1 MFRNQ
6 PTKATSH
13 PYLERWYRIDESGGR
28 STVGLRCRGRGAD
41 GQIWAV
47 VLALHG
53 EQSPC
58 ARYALEF
65 VFTAFDE
72 VDA

>member
-1 MFRNQ
+1 V
-6 PTKATSH
+6 AV
-13 PYLERWYRIDESGGR
+13 EARIGR
-28 STVGLRCRGRGAD
+28 CS
-41 GQIWAV
+41 V
-47 VLALHG
+47 VLAVHG
-53 EQSPC
+53 EQSPG